1 VSISPDPPTQS
12 KKPVVVYIG
21 GCNVTRGGVERT
33 HTQGIIHYLR
43 KHADLYFI
51 GGYDAGSQPIAGGLL
66 LKTIDEHGLS
76 PIKLYEYVAAG
87 RPIITS
93 DTNDINIVG
102 DLGIG
107 ATVPMPLEREALKE
121 TISRF
126 LSMSA
131 DQLDAMEQR
140 AWDILCERFTWDKR
154 GDQILGWVHEDLP

>member
-1 VSISPDPPTQS
+1 MA
-12 KKPVVVYIG
+12 
-21 GCNVTRGGVERT
+21 
-33 HTQGIIHYLR
+33 
-43 KHADLYFI
+43 ADLRITSVTFV
-51 GGYDAGSQPIAGGLL
+51 GELTRSQALTYLGADDVGLL

-121 TISRF
+121 IISRF

-154 GDQILGWVHEDLP
+154 GDQILGWVHENLP

>member
-33 HTQGIIHYLR
+33 HTQGIVHYLR
-43 KHADLYFI
+43 KHADLYF
-51 GGYDAGSQPIAGGLL
+51 
-66 LKTIDEHGLS
+66 
-76 PIKLYEYVAAG
+76 
-87 RPIITS
+87 
-93 DTNDINIVG
+93 IVG

-154 GDQILGWVHEDLP
+154 GDQILGWVHENLP